1 MRRRSCLRRRSTFIK
16 RKSEHISTLRKKS
29 RVFRKEKAYNF
40 AIAKLEELAKKGASI
55 TSGGESGG
63 MTLRVSEKVSS
74 LGQIQP
80 VSQSGPTSQQQ
91 LRFVMDQRT
100 GRIIGSIPGL
110 GQSGVINPSPGS
122 PVRASAPSSRGRG
135 AGSKQPLRPTSVLK
149 NSNSPSPQPVSAPGK
164 PPQVVDLTKGTDSG
178 PAATIRKSFPALM
191 VVAKPQ
197 RSASGIQAKRSEL
210 DQKVKGLLVHT
221 PAKFTE
227 WLIQQGLVRS
237 EQFEGKV
244 KLKLGMYSDGKKF
257 PHSGGY
263 VWIQVNF

>member
-1 MRRRSCLRRRSTFIK
+1 MARLQ
-16 RKSEHISTLRKKS
+16 
-29 RVFRKEKAYNF
+29 
-40 AIAKLEELAKKGASI
+40 ELAKKGATI
-55 TSGGESGG
+55 TSNNESEG
-63 MTLRVSEKVSS
+63 MTLRVTETVSS

-80 VSQSGPTSQQQ
+80 VSQTVPTSQQQ
-91 LRFVMDQRT
+91 MRFVMDQRT
-100 GRIIGSIPGL
+100 GRIIGSIPS
-110 GQSGVINPSPGS
+110 QGVTNPSSAS
-122 PVRASAPSSRGRG
+122 PVRVSAPSSRGRG
-135 AGSKQPLRPTSVLK
+135 VGVRQPVRPTSVLK
-149 NSNSPSPQPVSAPGK
+149 SSLSPSPQPASTPGK
-164 PPQVVDLTKGTDSG
+164 TPQVVDLTKGTDSG

-197 RSASGIQAKRSEL
+197 RSASGVQAKRSEL

-237 EQFEGKV
+237 EQYEGKI

-263 VWIQVNF
+263 VWIQVCF